1 MESDKIYNMDGL
13 ESDKIYNIDCLEGMK
28 HIPDG
33 SIDAVVTSPPYDNLR
48 SYGGVGE
55 GWNFETFKAIAKEL
69 TRILKDGGVIVWVV
83 ADATIDGSETGTS
96 FRQALYFKDECGL
109 NIHDTMLYRKQ
120 NPIPQNHN
128 RYEQCFEYMFV
139 FSKGKPATFNP
150 IMVKA
155 IHGGEGMNWGGRKTD
170 MDAAQCRRHRKDEI
184 RTVKETKQHD
194 NIFEYSIGG
203 ETTGHPAVF
212 PLKLAEEMVWS
223 WTNESDLVLDPFMGS
238 GTTAVACI
246 KEKRHFIG
254 FELNKQY
261 YDKACQRIDAEQ

>member
-1 MESDKIYNMDGL
+1 MEIDKIYNMD
-13 ESDKIYNIDCLEGMK
+13 CLEGMK
-28 HIPDG
+28 NIPDG

-48 SYGGVGE
+48 SYGGVGD
-55 GWNFETFKAIAKEL
+55 GWNFDKFKAIANEL

-83 ADATIDGSETGTS
+83 ADATIEGSETGTS

-155 IHGGEGMNWGGRKTD
+155 IHGGEGMNWGGRKTK
-170 MDAAQCRRHRKDEI
+170 MDDAQCRRHRDKEVL
-184 RTVKETKQHD
+184 TVKETKQHD

-223 WTNESDLVLDPFMGS
+223 WSQDGQTVLDPFMGS

-261 YDKACQRIDAEQ
+261 YDKACQRIDAEQRQLTLF